1 MNSPQMDIDAHSE
14 GATQR
19 LAMHG
24 GRPVRSRPLP
34 PCYPGGALIGAEE
47 KAEVLAV
54 LDAQSPYRYYG
65 LHALG
70 KVKSFEGEFAA
81 KIGKK
86 HALGVSSG
94 TAALKVALVALGIE
108 PGDEVIIPAVTFL
121 ASVGATVMAGGV
133 PVFAEVD
140 KSLNLD
146 PDDFAA
152 KITSRTKAVLPV
164 HIQGAP
170 CEMDRIMKIARVRGV
185 RVLEDCA
192 QSCGASFRGRMI
204 GSFGDVGAF
213 SLQYNKVIT
222 AGEGGVVVCDD
233 YALFERAVRAHDQGV
248 VRPESGKIMGLY
260 QEQAFLAENYRMGE
274 LAGAMARAQLR
285 KLDDILTTL
294 RRHASR
300 IRAAVAEIAEFE
312 LRTIPGSA
320 DNATADGDVGF
331 SVVFFLP
338 EAEQARRYIA
348 ALNAENIGAYQLYG
362 GDPVYVYPQVLNQCM
377 AAGRG
382 PFSHT
387 GVSYRPGM
395 CPRSEELLSRSVW
408 ISVGTQYDDVDAD
421 DIIVAINK
429 VHAALK

>member
-1 MNSPQMDIDAHSE
+1 MDADIHSKE
-14 GATQR
+14 SSQQ

-34 PCYPGGALIGAEE
+34 PCFPGGVLIGEEE
-47 KAEVLAV
+47 KSEVLAV

-65 LHALG
+65 PHALG
-70 KVKSFEGEFAA
+70 KVKNFEGEFAA
-81 KIGKK
+81 KIGMK

-94 TAALKVALVALGIE
+94 TAALKVALLALGIE

-152 KITSRTKAVLPV
+152 KITPRTKAVMPV

-170 CEMDRIMKIARVRGV
+170 CEMDRIVEIARSHGV

-192 QSCGASFRGRMI
+192 QSCGASFRGRMV
-204 GSFGDVGAF
+204 GSFSDMGAF

-233 YALFERAVRAHDQGV
+233 DALFERAVRAHDQGV

-285 KLDDILTTL
+285 KLDGILATL
-294 RRHASR
+294 RRHARR
-300 IRAAVAEIAEFE
+300 IRAAVAEIDEFE
-312 LRTIPGSA
+312 LRTIPGSEN
-320 DNATADGDVGF
+320 DVDADGDVGF

-338 EAEQARRYIA
+338 EAKQARRYIA
-348 ALNAENIGAYQLYG
+348 ALNAENVGAYQLYG
-362 GDPVYVYPQVLNQCM
+362 GDPVYVYPQVLNQRM

-382 PFSHT
+382 PFAHS

-408 ISVGTQYDDVDAD
+408 ISVGTQYDDADTD
-421 DIIVAINK
+421 DIIGAIHK